1 MKKKMMKQ
9 AVFLSVVMLLF
20 GNCVGDL
27 FFDTK
32 NEMDSSKVSRD
43 EAVRKFS
50 AAILV
55 KKSLCPAASDFYL
68 LSAGYFTTKRAI
80 GCTGSKTTEKS
91 QKSLRSCASL
101 SDYVEKKD
109 LDVCLGEVLFFPCE
123 LFDKTKP
130 SIFQLNFPVCRGLFG
145 PGGTSGTSL

>member
-1 MKKKMMKQ
+1 MFKQ
-9 AVFLSVVMLLF
+9 VGLQMLLLVLLSH
-20 GNCVGDL
+20 CVGDL